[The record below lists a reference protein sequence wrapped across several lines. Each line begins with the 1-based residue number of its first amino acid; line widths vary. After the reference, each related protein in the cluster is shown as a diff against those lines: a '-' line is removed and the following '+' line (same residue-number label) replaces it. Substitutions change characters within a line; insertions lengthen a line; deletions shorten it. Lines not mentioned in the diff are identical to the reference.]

1 MEQRGTI
8 AWITVFPHT
17 LYGSFFAS
25 FAKQYASP
33 ALTMVLANRYRG
45 KGFVP
50 AGHGVVYA
58 PYAQPIRVTGLGY
71 FKNIDATLGPLKPS
85 AIIVNLYYSLPALQ
99 TYWFAKKEGI
109 PFYIS
114 AEEDGYRNMWQRIFF
129 PLWDIVIGR
138 RILASAAGILCWS
151 RATCL
156 FMETRVVD
164 KGKIIYFPACID
176 TAEILPA
183 EGRERSPELRLILP
197 ARLVPVK
204 NHELLLKALR
214 IVRDTHRVPVRL
226 TVLGD
231 GPLRDSIERSIQR
244 YELSGVVD
252 MRGAVERDEVLS
264 SYASHDILV
273 LPGRHETI
281 GLVVLEAMA
290 CGIPVIISDTLGARD
305 FIEDGVSGLLF
316 TSGNAEDLA
325 AKIAMMAGAD
335 LRSIGAQARLRVQQE
350 FDTKKQSQVLYKTL
364 FGDAGGAI
372 LKKKKGN

>member
-1 MEQRGTI
+1 MEQRQTI

-17 LYGSFFAS
+17 LYESFFAS
-25 FAKQYASP
+25 FAKRYANP
-33 ALTMVLANRYRG
+33 ALAMVLADRYKG
-45 KGFVP
+45 KGMVP
-50 AGHGVVYA
+50 EGTEVVYA

-71 FKNIDATLGPLKPS
+71 FKNMDAMLRPLKPS

-99 TYWFAKKEGI
+99 AYWFAKKEGI

-129 PLWDIVIGR
+129 PLWDVVIGR

-183 EGRERSPELRLILP
+183 EGRERSPELRIILP

-231 GPLRDSIERSIQR
+231 GPLRGSIERSIRR
-244 YELSGVVD
+244 YELGGVVD
-252 MRGAVERDEVLS
+252 MRGAVGRDEVLS

-281 GLVVLEAMA
+281 GLVALEAMA
-290 CGIPVIISDTLGARD
+290 RGIPAIVSDTLGARD
-305 FIEDGVSGLLF
+305 FIEDGVSGFLF
-316 TSGNAEDLA
+316 HSGSAEDLA
-325 AKIAMMAGAD
+325 ETIVRSARAD
-335 LRSIGAQARLRVQQE
+335 TIEMGKSARARIEKQFDISRQTRILRE
-350 FDTKKQSQVLYKTL
+350 TL
-364 FGDAGGAI
+364 TAHST
-372 LKKKKGN
+372 

>member
-99 TYWFAKKEGI
+99 TYRFAKKRGI

-129 PLWDIVIGR
+129 PLWDVVIGR
-138 RILASAAGILCWS
+138 RILASAAGVLCWS

-156 FMETRVVD
+156 FMEARVSD
-164 KGKIIYFPACID
+164 KEKIVYFPACID
-176 TAEILPA
+176 TAEIFPA
-183 EGRERSPELRLILP
+183 EGRERSSELRLILP

-204 NHELLLKALR
+204 NHKLLLEALR
-214 IVRDTHRVPVRL
+214 IVRDTHHVPVRL

-231 GPLRDSIERSIQR
+231 GPLRESIKQSIRR
-244 YELSGVVD
+244 YELDSVVD
-252 MRGAVERDEVLS
+252 MRGAVARNEVLS

-290 CGIPVIISDTLGARD
+290 RGIPAIVSDTLGARD
-305 FIEDGVSGLLF
+305 FIEDGVSGFLF
-316 TSGNAEDLA
+316 HSGSAEDLA
-325 AKIAMMAGAD
+325 EKIVQASRADTIAMGNSARERIEKQFD
-335 LRSIGAQARLRVQQE
+335 ISRQTRILRE
-350 FDTKKQSQVLYKTL
+350 TL
-364 FGDAGGAI
+364 ATRGV
-372 LKKKKGN
+372 